1 MKIGIVTPTYH
12 PYPGGVPEHVYHTCL
27 ELGRLGHDVR
37 VITTRFGP
45 GVAPNEEQVLRIG
58 RSVPVPANGSI
69 CPVAVDVRM
78 RGKVRRMLRAE
89 RFDVLHLHEPLMP
102 SLCLAVLAEAKT
114 PTVGTFHANNDGA
127 LGYRLFRPL
136 LEGYFAR
143 LDARIAV
150 SEAARRTISGHFGG
164 EYTIIPNG
172 VDIGRFAKPQTDGDA
187 APAAVPER
195 DASRAAASGDVPFN
209 ILFVGRL
216 EPRKGAK
223 YLLRAMPLILEEVP
237 AARLTV
243 VGSGPMS
250 GYYRSH
256 LPEAVAD
263 HVVFAGRVSGEELA
277 RQYAA
282 ADVFCSPA
290 TGGESFGIVLIE
302 AMAAGAA
309 VVASDIGGY
318 RDVVRDGATGLL
330 VRRAD
335 PDSIAEAVIRLA
347 RDDGL
352 RRRLIAAAGS
362 EVHQYSWDRVTRRI
376 LDVYESVVAGGAP
389 RDIGRDTAAPIDER
403 SEDELEVEVT

>member
-1 MKIGIVTPTYH
+1 
-12 PYPGGVPEHVYHTCL
+12 
-27 ELGRLGHDVR
+27 
-37 VITTRFGP
+37 
-45 GVAPNEEQVLRIG
+45 
-58 RSVPVPANGSI
+58 
-69 CPVAVDVRM
+69 
-78 RGKVRRMLRAE
+78 
-89 RFDVLHLHEPLMP
+89 
-102 SLCLAVLAEAKT
+102 
-114 PTVGTFHANNDGA
+114 
-127 LGYRLFRPL
+127 
-136 LEGYFAR
+136 
-143 LDARIAV
+143 
-150 SEAARRTISGHFGG
+150 
-164 EYTIIPNG
+164 
-172 VDIGRFAKPQTDGDA
+172 
-187 APAAVPER
+187 
-195 DASRAAASGDVPFN
+195 
-209 ILFVGRL
+209 
-216 EPRKGAK
+216 
-223 YLLRAMPLILEEVP
+223 
-237 AARLTV
+237 
-243 VGSGPMS
+243 MS